1 MLQSPDAQWQSRIQ
15 LTIVPAKTT
24 LIATRHVEAKS
35 IKDGITKM
43 CVQCKKLPWFVLIFK
58 TRFYEAPSYLNTQ
71 FKKNYAKC
79 FLTEL
84 LHVFELL
91 TDCYYYI
98 EYASPCFIIPKTD
111 LNILPS

>member
-1 MLQSPDAQWQSRIQ
+1 MP
-15 LTIVPAKTT
+15 VPAKTT

-98 EYASPCFIIPKTD
+98 EVQPGACISIAHAYSCSHKF
-111 LNILPS
+111 